1 VRPKFKK
8 CIFDFYYTK
17 AFLTIPASRGKAFL
31 HFSQTRSGG
40 SATVGGITVSL
51 PASIMPFD
59 GSMSKM
65 QWPWQMFVSG
75 DTTPGCGARL
85 TPDCKRG
92 FGGSLVPTLH
102 ILQLLE
108 ERDFSAMPPGF
119 IVPSGT
125 AMWVLMSFNSQ
136 ENRWIAADG
145 AEAGNIHQRIGEN
158 NQVTTVFG
166 HTFCGSFREGY
177 HFSEATIAYVQSGN
191 EHYFAHVCLLQSIE
205 LQFAPLLMNQEAT
218 DVVDNN
224 GGLEMFFEESTFQGD
239 LFDFDFSGEVG
250 ESMEFFCKDM
260 QLEPFVQQNIDY
272 DVVDDDRMSMATT
285 PVASVHKMLADK
297 EFASPINFTFDGP
310 EALDFSSVA
319 NEYNTHDMSIFKKG
333 HVVLADKKQEIWP
346 CKPSTDHGAVLV
358 EVEMDV
364 PEIDMD
370 MPRKKVCV
378 PKKDIV
384 MPHDIITPNIEHVK
398 LDMTFG
404 QGLGG
409 KKDDMESVEPMPAMT
424 SLQDKM
430 VLSAKI
436 KKFLQRFE
444 EFRRKYFAE

>member
-1 VRPKFKK
+1 M
-8 CIFDFYYTK
+8 
-17 AFLTIPASRGKAFL
+17 
-31 HFSQTRSGG
+31 
-40 SATVGGITVSL
+40 GGITVSL

-85 TPDCKRG
+85 TKECKRG

-102 ILQLLE
+102 ILQMLQ

-125 AMWVLMSFNSQ
+125 AMWVLMSFNAQ

-166 HTFCGSFREGY
+166 HTFCGSFREWNYFG
-177 HFSEATIAYVQSGN
+177 EASIAYVQSGN

-218 DVVDNN
+218 DVVDTN
-224 GGLEMFFEESTFQGD
+224 GGLELFFEESTFQGNF
-239 LFDFDFSGEVG
+239 FDFDFSAAGG
-250 ESMEFFCKDM
+250 ESMEFFCNDM
-260 QLEPFVQQNIDY
+260 QLEPFMQPNVDY
-272 DVVDDDRMSMATT
+272 DDVDEERMSMATT
-285 PVASVHKMLADK
+285 PVASIQKMLADK
-297 EFASPINFTFDGP
+297 EFASKMNFTSDGP

-319 NEYNTHDMSIFKKG
+319 NECNPHDMSIFGKG
-333 HVVLADKKQEIWP
+333 PVVLADKMPELDLGMPMISP
-346 CKPSTDHGAVLV
+346 CMPSTDQGAVLV
-358 EVEMDV
+358 EMEVHL

-370 MPRKKVCV
+370 MPRKKVCM

-384 MPHDIITPNIEHVK
+384 MPHDIITPHVEAVQ
-398 LDMTFG
+398 LAMTFG
-404 QGLGG
+404 QVAEY
-409 KKDDMESVEPMPAMT
+409 KKDDMKFVEPMPSMT
-424 SLQDKM
+424 SLHDKM
-430 VLSAKI
+430 ILSAKI
-436 KKFLQRFE
+436 KKYLERFE